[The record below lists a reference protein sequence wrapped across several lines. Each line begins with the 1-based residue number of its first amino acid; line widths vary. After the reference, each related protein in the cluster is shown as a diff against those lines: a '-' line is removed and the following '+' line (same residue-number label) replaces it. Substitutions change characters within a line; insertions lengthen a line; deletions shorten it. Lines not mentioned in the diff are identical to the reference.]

1 VPDLIAALSSG
12 ITSSQLA
19 AISKL
24 RGVQAALP
32 VDGGKVK
39 VNGQSANVLG
49 VSPQAFRSWTPL
61 ATASSA
67 AIWSNLGKGQ
77 LVSTGP
83 AARRLHLAAGQS
95 YPVSAAVLTRLPFGG
110 STALSVTGADAIV
123 NLARSA
129 QFGLARNFAV
139 LISVPPSASLP
150 TLMSQVK
157 SIIGKRG
164 QVVNLVSYGLATA
177 SQRPVATNIPAG
189 APIVIGDQIRI
200 NRPAH
205 KYRLTVEVVTPEG
218 RKSASGVVAVHPDR
232 SYTRRG
238 QTRTLGDA
246 IFVDLGQGKNLVA
259 LLAHIDNNKLELD
272 GINYVALRAY
282 TAASGGKRVSFNAM
296 SAQTGIVPVKAE
308 LVPVLVTFADP
319 ANPASARAVAPD
331 DAEAVLGKG
340 YRLQGITAEVVPNG
354 FWPIDF
360 GGILGEPVTRGIVA
374 KLPWLNGA
382 DHPAANALRAAGLP
396 GIDGIDAREAFTRK

>member
-1 VPDLIAALSSG
+1 MKLIWRAGEGDMNFKWFGPLALLAAL
-12 ITSSQLA
+12 
-19 AISKL
+19 
-24 RGVQAALP
+24 
-32 VDGGKVK
+32 
-39 VNGQSANVLG
+39 
-49 VSPQAFRSWTPL
+49 
-61 ATASSA
+61 
-67 AIWSNLGKGQ
+67 
-77 LVSTGP
+77 
-83 AARRLHLAAGQS
+83 
-95 YPVSAAVLTRLPFGG
+95 
-110 STALSVTGADAIV
+110 
-123 NLARSA
+123 
-129 QFGLARNFAV
+129 
-139 LISVPPSASLP
+139 
-150 TLMSQVK
+150 
-157 SIIGKRG
+157 
-164 QVVNLVSYGLATA
+164 
-177 SQRPVATNIPAG
+177 
-189 APIVIGDQIRI
+189 VIGDQIRI

-205 KYRLTVEVVTPEG
+205 KYRLTVEVETPEG

-360 GGILGEPVTRGIVA
+360 GGMLGEPVTRGIVA

-382 DHPAANALRAAGLP
+382 DSAAATALRAAGLP
-396 GIDGIDAREAFTRK
+396 GVDGIDAREAFTRK